1 MAVTRTPT
9 GLGNVRLGTPGFDA
23 AEAETTAAELA
34 AVATGLVTRLDPGHP
49 DHEDRVAEFWAAVG
63 AEAGGPPADPSVAD
77 LVDYVE
83 GLAVLLAPGDQD
95 DYWQGLLDLAI
106 DNGAEPPNGN
116 GGG

>member
-49 DHEDRVAEFWAAVG
+49 DHEDRVAEFWQA
-63 AEAGGPPADPSVAD
+63 
-77 LVDYVE
+77 
-83 GLAVLLAPGDQD
+83 
-95 DYWQGLLDLAI
+95 LLDAALAA
-106 DNGAEPPNGN
+106 GAEPPTNGD
-116 GGG
+116 